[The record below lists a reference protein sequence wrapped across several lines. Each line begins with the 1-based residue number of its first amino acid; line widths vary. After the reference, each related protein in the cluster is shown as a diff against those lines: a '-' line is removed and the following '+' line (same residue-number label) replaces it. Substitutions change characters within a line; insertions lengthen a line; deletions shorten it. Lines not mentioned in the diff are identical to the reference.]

1 MGQLASQL
9 FHGQVCVIPS
19 LSQLQ
24 WADKRSRVHFKCAI
38 CIWNLLLSTVKM
50 RSKELSLS
58 VKQAIIRLKK
68 QNKPIREIAK
78 TLGVAKTT
86 VWNILKKKERT
97 GELSNTKRPGRPRK
111 TTVVDD
117 RRIHSLVK
125 KTPFTTVGQIKN
137 TLQEVGV
144 CVSKST
150 IKRRLHQSEYR
161 GFTTRCKPLV
171 SLKNRK
177 ARLEFAKRHL
187 KKPSQFW
194 NNILWTDETKINLY
208 QSDGKRRVWR
218 RKGTAHDPKH
228 TTSSVK
234 HGGGSVMAWACM
246 AASGT
251 GSLVFIDD
259 VTADKSSRMNSEV
272 FRAIL
277 SAHIQPNASELIG
290 RRFTVQMDNDPKA
303 YCKSNQRVFEGKEV
317 DCYAMAK
324 SITWPESDWA
334 CISLAED
341 KTEGKMPQE
350 QAGTEDGCSRGL
362 AEHHQGWN
370 PASGDVYAFQT
381 SGCNWLQRIC
391 NQVLKSES
399 LIYDYY
405 SVPLLLVP

>member
-117 RRIHSLVK
+117 RIILSLVK

-259 VTADKSSRMNSEV
+259 VNCWQKQQDEFWSVSGNIICSYSAKCFRTHWTA
-272 FRAIL
+272 L
-277 SAHIQPNASELIG
+277 HSADGQW
-290 RRFTVQMDNDPKA
+290 PKA

-391 NQVLKSES
+391 NQVLKNEI

>member
-1 MGQLASQL
+1 MAL
-9 FHGQVCVIPS
+9 S
-19 LSQLQ
+19 LQAGKSAQIWGKSSQLQ
-24 WADKRSRVHFKCAI
+24 SWSALAG
-38 CIWNLLLSTVKM
+38 
-50 RSKELSLS
+50 S
-58 VKQAIIRLKK
+58 VT
-68 QNKPIREIAK
+68 REMAK

-117 RRIHSLVK
+117 RIILSLVK

-272 FRAIL
+272 FRVIL

-290 RRFTVQMDNDPKA
+290 RRFTVQMENDPKHTA
-303 YCKSNQRVFEGKEV
+303 KATKEFLKGKKWTVMQWPNQSPDLNPIEHVFHLLKTKLKGKCPKNKQELKTV
-317 DCYAMAK
+317 AVEAWQ
-324 SITWPESDWA
+324 SITRDETQRLVMS
-334 CISLAED
+334 
-341 KTEGKMPQE
+341 MR
-350 QAGTEDGCSRGL
+350 SRL
-362 AEHHQGWN
+362 
-370 PASGDVYAFQT
+370 QT
-381 SGCNWLQRIC
+381 VIDCKGFAT
-391 NQVLKSES
+391 K
-399 LIYDYY
+399 Y
-405 SVPLLLVP
+405 

>member
-1 MGQLASQL
+1 M
-9 FHGQVCVIPS
+9 
-19 LSQLQ
+19 
-24 WADKRSRVHFKCAI
+24 
-38 CIWNLLLSTVKM
+38 
-50 RSKELSLS
+50 
-58 VKQAIIRLKK
+58 
-68 QNKPIREIAK
+68 
-78 TLGVAKTT
+78 AKTT

-117 RRIHSLVK
+117 RRILSLVK

-137 TLQEVGV
+137 TLQELGV
-144 CVSKST
+144 RVSKST

-290 RRFTVQMDNDPKA
+290 RRFTVQMDNDPSILQKQP
-303 YCKSNQRVFEGKEV
+303 KSFEGKEV

-350 QAGTEDGCSRGL
+350 QAGTETGCSRGL

>member
-1 MGQLASQL
+1 MCLPLVKGPKVMGQLASQL
-9 FHGQVCVIPS
+9 FHGQVCDIPS
-19 LSQLQ
+19 LPQLQ
-24 WADKRSRVHFKCAI
+24 CADKRPRVHFKCAI
-38 CIWNLLLSTVKM
+38 WNLLLSTLKM

-68 QNKPIREIAK
+68 QNKPIREIAR

-117 RRIHSLVK
+117 RRILSLVK

-144 CVSKST
+144 CVSQST

-177 ARLEFAKRHL
+177 ARLEFAKQHL
-187 KKPSQFW
+187 TKPSQFW
-194 NNILWTDETKINLY
+194 NKILWTDETKINLY
-208 QSDGKRRVWR
+208 QSDGKSRVWR
-218 RKGTAHDPKH
+218 RKGTAHDPMH

-234 HGGGSVMAWACM
+234 HGGGSVMASACM
-246 AASGT
+246 AANGT
-251 GSLVFIDD
+251 GSLVFID

-277 SAHIQPNASELIG
+277 SAHIQPNAAELIG
-290 RRFTVQMDNDPKA
+290 RRFTVQMDNDPKHTA
-303 YCKSNQRVFEGKEV
+303 KATKAFLTWPLHNIPLLSLQSPDLNPIEHAFHLLKTKLKGKCPKNKQELKTV
-317 DCYAMAK
+317 AVEAWQ
-324 SITWPESDWA
+324 SITRDETQRLVMSMH
-334 CISLAED
+334 SRL
-341 KTEGKMPQE
+341 
-350 QAGTEDGCSRGL
+350 QAVIDCKGFATK
-362 AEHHQGWN
+362 
-370 PASGDVYAFQT
+370 Y
-381 SGCNWLQRIC
+381 
-391 NQVLKSES
+391 
-399 LIYDYY
+399 
-405 SVPLLLVP
+405 

>member
-1 MGQLASQL
+1 
-9 FHGQVCVIPS
+9 
-19 LSQLQ
+19 
-24 WADKRSRVHFKCAI
+24 
-38 CIWNLLLSTVKM
+38 M

-97 GELSNTKRPGRPRK
+97 GELSNTKRPGRPWK

-117 RRIHSLVK
+117 RRILSLVK

-290 RRFTVQMDNDPKA
+290 RRFTVQMDNDPKHTA
-303 YCKSNQRVFEGKEV
+303 KATKEFWRERSGLLCNDQV
-317 DCYAMAK
+317 NHL
-324 SITWPESDWA
+324 TWILLSMHFTCWRQNWRE
-334 CISLAED
+334 
-341 KTEGKMPQE
+341 MPQE